1 MVILEAKYGMMEIP
15 RLNKKL
21 MAYNLL
27 ALSLSHD
34 NTAIMKLNLLPLSFI
49 HDAKCTMKLH

>member
-1 MVILEAKYGMMEIP
+1 MVILEGKYGMMEIP

-27 ALSLSHD
+27 PLSLSHD
-34 NTAIMKLNLLPLSFI
+34 NMSNIDRYSGPDRHLHLILNL
-49 HDAKCTMKLH
+49 D